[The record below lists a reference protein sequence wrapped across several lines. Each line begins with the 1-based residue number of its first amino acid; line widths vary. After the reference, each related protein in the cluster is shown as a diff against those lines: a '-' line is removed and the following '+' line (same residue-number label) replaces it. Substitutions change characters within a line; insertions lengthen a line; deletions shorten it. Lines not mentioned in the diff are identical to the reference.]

1 MAKITVKI
9 EDDNGLLLQEKVYE
23 LGQQLDNIDMIEN
36 SVDQL
41 RTELLP
47 QVSKSLLL
55 AQQDAYKKKR
65 TPEQR

>member
-9 EDDNGLLLQEKVYE
+9 EDDNGLLLQERVYE
-23 LGQQLDNIDMIEN
+23 LGQHLDNIDLIEN

-41 RTELLP
+41 RSELLP

-55 AQQDAYKKKR
+55 AHQDVYKKKR